1 MGKSWFLKHD
11 CTMKLI
17 KLEILNLA
25 SLDREGGEVIN
36 FEEGA
41 LKNSTIFSIV
51 GPTGSGKSTLL
62 DAICLALYNR
72 APRYPR
78 KSGDQKTRIEVY
90 GDPDEEERN
99 RLAPTDGRNILSRGK
114 KSGYSKLT
122 FLANDGCLYRAE
134 WHVRFLVKNYENAHT
149 RLFKITMRDER
160 PEEGEAEWASLPQII
175 GLDYEQFLRTVL
187 IAQGSFANFLTAKE
201 NERYELLEKLIG
213 CEELYTGI
221 AEKIRQRKREA
232 DDRYTAINADYAA
245 YERDIISAEEELEE
259 LEMQIGRLEEE
270 ERRARKELEG
280 VKEALKWFDTE
291 AAHIGKMA
299 ACGAQLAQAQQD
311 LADAKEQIERLR
323 LHDATIEAVALY
335 KEAKEAKE
343 KMDACGKELDDIK
356 KKIEE
361 KDGAL
366 VEEKRQRDELGKKA
380 AEAAKSY
387 EQQKPHIDKARSIK
401 GELNE
406 AAKAVG
412 EKQKALADCETASQQ
427 AAKAVTDN
435 ARSIEEAQKA
445 LADACAALA
454 ALQKNIAEVQE
465 KDAAEAKSAIAA
477 YETESKKLEGQD
489 AGRLQAAV
497 TAAHQRQH
505 DLDKAIGIR
514 SEIEGKRKSQQDYG
528 LQRQQLDGR
537 NKAIEG
543 ELQQLAIKALETELE
558 TLTKT
563 HTLMTGENW
572 AQHRHDLGDGQPC
585 PLCGATMHPYAKD
598 ENLQPVVDEL
608 ESLIGTKRKELAAQN
623 AKQQGLIKEQSENC
637 GKLKSLGNA
646 EKLLGKE
653 LAELD
658 AAWEAIHSVY
668 PDWEE
673 GREALEGR
681 KAQAGQE
688 AVAAAQALKDYNDLV
703 GRVEKLRKAKEAR
716 ERQQNEHS
724 AAAVEKLRAAEQ
736 KKTDANTLAETEKG
750 KTDNL
755 VRQKEEKAAALAKAD
770 QELKDAAQVVADKA
784 RSLQNEVGDKDPDTF
799 EAELAKAKEDAV
811 KAVEAKESA
820 MAAIREAVRGL
831 EGRKEAT
838 AKTLEE
844 SQTKFGT
851 KTDALRTWISDYNAA
866 GAQRQIAGRDIA
878 EMYAAAD
885 NWEAIR
891 RRQKEL
897 DTAHTTAKATLESER
912 SAYAAHQEKKPEKP
926 KEEFAAR
933 KEELER
939 WDYGPLTDAKARK
952 QRHDTAKQMMGDL
965 FDRRQE
971 AETEKT
977 EWEEIADAI
986 GADGKTL
993 RKIAQCYTLRFLIEH
1008 ANAEIRKF
1016 NSRYELQQ
1024 VRNSLGMRVVDHDRA
1039 DTVRDT
1045 TSLSGGEAFIVSL
1058 GLALGLSSLSSR
1070 NISFENL
1077 FIDEGFGTLDPDT
1090 LATVIDALAALQSSQ
1105 GKKVGVISH
1114 TDTMSER
1121 ITTQIRVI
1129 KNGQSGSSHIEI
1141 YPN

>member
-1 MGKSWFLKHD
+1 
-11 CTMKLI
+11 MKLI

-78 KSGDQKTRIEVY
+78 KSGEQKTRIEVY
-90 GDPDEEERN
+90 GDPDEEEKN

-114 KSGYSKLT
+114 KNGYSKLT
-122 FLANDGCLYRAE
+122 FLANNGCQYRAE
-134 WHVRFLVKNYENAHT
+134 WHVRFLLKNYENAHT
-149 RLFKITMRDER
+149 RLFKITMREGQ
-160 PEEGEAEWASLPQII
+160 PAEEEADWVSLPQII

-201 NERYELLEKLIG
+201 NDRYELLEKLIG
-213 CEELYTGI
+213 CEELYTGV
-221 AEKIRQRKREA
+221 AEIIRQRKKESEE
-232 DDRYTAINADYAA
+232 RYTAINADYAA
-245 YERDIISAEEELEE
+245 YERDIISSEEDLEQMEAQIRELEE
-259 LEMQIGRLEEE
+259 ED
-270 ERRARKELEG
+270 RRARAELER
-280 VKEALKWFDTE
+280 VKEALKWFEAE
-291 AAHIGKMA
+291 AAHGQKIA
-299 ACGAQLAQAQQD
+299 VCTEQLSQARQN
-311 LADAKEQIERLR
+311 LADAGEQIERLR
-323 LHDATIEAVALY
+323 LHDATLAAVLLY

-343 KMDACGKELDDIK
+343 KIDACGTELADIK
-356 KKIEE
+356 RKIEE
-361 KDGAL
+361 KGAAL
-366 VEEKRQRDELGKKA
+366 AEEKGQRDELGKKA
-380 AEAAKSY
+380 REAAKNY

-401 GELNE
+401 GELKE
-406 AAKAVG
+406 AAKTVG
-412 EKQKALADCETASQQ
+412 EKQKARNDCEEASKQ
-427 AAKAVTDN
+427 AAKEVACN
-435 ARSIEEAQKA
+435 AQAIENAKESLAKA
-445 LADACAALA
+445 RTALET
-454 ALQKNIAEVQE
+454 LQKNIAEVQE
-465 KDAAEAKSAIAA
+465 KDAAEVGAAGVA
-477 YETESKKLEGQD
+477 YEAESKKLEGQD
-489 AGRLQAAV
+489 AGKLQTAV
-497 TAAHQRQH
+497 TAAHQRKN
-505 DLDKAIGIR
+505 DLDKAVGIR
-514 SEIEGKRKSQQDYG
+514 GEIEAKQRLQQVYAADR
-528 LQRQQLDGR
+528 QRLDDR
-537 NKAIEG
+537 NKEIG
-543 ELQQLAIKALETELE
+543 TELQKLAIKTLERELE

-572 AQHRHDLGDGQPC
+572 AQHRRDLGDGQPC
-585 PLCGATMHPYAKD
+585 PLCGATIHPYAED

-608 ESLIGTKRKELAAQN
+608 EVLIGTKRKELERQN
-623 AKQQGLIKEQSENC
+623 AEQQRLIKEQSENS
-637 GKLKSLGNA
+637 GKLKSLDGA
-646 EKLLGKE
+646 ENSLGTE
-653 LAELD
+653 LADLNSG
-658 AAWEAIHSVY
+658 WEAIRIIY

-673 GREALEGR
+673 DRVALEKR
-681 KAQAGQE
+681 KSQVVQE
-688 AVAAAQALKDYNDLV
+688 AVAAELALKAYNDLV
-703 GRVEKLRKAKEAR
+703 GQVAKLRKDKEAKEK
-716 ERQQNEHS
+716 QQNEHN
-724 AAAVEKLRAAEQ
+724 AAIIENLRTAEKRLAE
-736 KKTDANTLAETEKG
+736 ANICVETEKG
-750 KTDNL
+750 KTYNL
-755 VRQKEEKAAALAKAD
+755 LKQNEEKSIALDKAG
-770 QELKDAAQVVADKA
+770 QEVAEAEQVVAGKIQV
-784 RSLQNEVGDKDPDTF
+784 LKEEVGDKDPDTF
-799 EAELAKAKEDAV
+799 ESELAKAKDDAG
-811 KAVEAKESA
+811 KAVEAKDGAIAE
-820 MAAIREAVRGL
+820 IRETIKGL
-831 EGRKEAT
+831 EGRRDAT
-838 AKTLEE
+838 GKTLEE
-844 SQTKFGT
+844 SQVRFDV
-851 KTDALRTWISDYNAA
+851 KTAALRRWISDYNDA
-866 GAQRQIAGRDIA
+866 GVQRQVAGKDIA
-878 EMYAAAD
+878 EMYAATD

-891 RRQKEL
+891 QRQKEL
-897 DTAHTTAKATLESER
+897 DAALTTAQTTLSNEQ
-912 SAYAAHQEKKPEKP
+912 AAHAAHQEKRP
-926 KEEFAAR
+926 KESEAELAAQR
-933 KEELER
+933 LALEGR
-939 WDYGPLTDAKARK
+939 DNGLLTDAKARK

-993 RKIAQCYTLRFLIEH
+993 RKIAQCYTLKFLIEH

-1045 TSLSGGEAFIVSL
+1045 TSLSGGETFIVSL